1 MKSIEG
7 ITNAPALISI
17 KNNGDAAT
25 KMNLSLFN
33 ENSKFMFPNEL
44 FDLEQVRT
52 EVRKLL
58 ELELEKI

>member
-1 MKSIEG
+1 MKSIER
-7 ITNAPALISI
+7 IRNAPALLSL

-44 FDLEQVRT
+44 FDLEQVRAV
-52 EVRKLL
+52 VRKLL
-58 ELELEKI
+58 ELELEEV